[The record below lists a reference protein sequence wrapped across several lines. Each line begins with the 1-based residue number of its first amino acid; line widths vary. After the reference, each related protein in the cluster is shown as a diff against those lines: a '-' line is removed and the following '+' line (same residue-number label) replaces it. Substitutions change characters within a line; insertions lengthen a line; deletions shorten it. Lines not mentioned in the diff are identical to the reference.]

1 MNSRFNIITVVTN
14 RIDCILK
21 AVLDFMLSQMTKSKS
36 NSCNI
41 FDSDR
46 IMAIRKRII
55 RRLYEFYYV
64 TFVAILAILYLFC
77 IVAIASL

>member
-14 RIDCILK
+14 RIDCILR
-21 AVLDFMLSQMTKSKS
+21 AVLDFMLSQMTKSNS

-46 IMAIRKRII
+46 IMAIRKRIM
-55 RRLYEFYYV
+55 RSLSELQYV
-64 TFVAILAILYLFC
+64 NFVAILAILYLFC
-77 IVAIASL
+77 IVAIASS

>member
-1 MNSRFNIITVVTN
+1 MNSRFNIIIVVTN

-21 AVLDFMLSQMTKSKS
+21 PVLDFMLSQMTKSKS

-41 FDSDR
+41 FGSDR

-77 IVAIASL
+77 IVAIASS

>member
-77 IVAIASL
+77 IVAIASS